1 MSDSND
7 LYYLSNAFR
16 GQRLFPDSD
25 SDPAAYFEAKQS
37 GSKVEYRGFTMD
49 CTPRLM
55 QFGQY
60 AARVAITDRSGAER
74 FSMHE
79 YSALAYPWTE
89 TEAIDIAKNYGMKWV
104 DEHAG

>member
-16 GQRLFPDSD
+16 GKRLFEDNDSD
-25 SDPAAYFEAKQS
+25 STACFEEKQS
-37 GSKVEYRGFTMD
+37 GSKVEYRGFTID

-60 AARVAITDRSGAER
+60 AARVRIADESGAER

-89 TEAIDIAKNYGMKWV
+89 AEAIEVAKQYGKKWV
-104 DEHAG
+104 DQHAN